1 VVRRFA
7 AVLLLGLAVSF
18 AARADVDPAEVPA
31 ELKENFEVFRVR
43 CSKCHPLS
51 KPYNVRLP
59 AADWAKYVAKMK
71 RRQGSGIN
79 DENGAKIVEFLKW
92 KDGPRDGG
100 AP

>member
-1 VVRRFA
+1 MRRMA
-7 AVLLLGLAVSF
+7 PLLLVLALE
-18 AARADVDPAEVPA
+18 ARADVDPAEVP
-31 ELKENFEVFRVR
+31 ESLRESFDVFRVR

-51 KPYNVRLP
+51 KPYNVRLAP
-59 AADWAKYVAKMK
+59 EAWGKYVAKMK
-71 RRQGSGIN
+71 RRPGSGIN